1 MQLHDCNNGCIRITG
16 ASVGFAHISAHF
28 ILKYL
33 TMANNFF
40 LNQDPLLYHGTTP
53 SQGMDDMLQ
62 QRIND
67 TVLQYNMLQQKR
79 MDIKDDLI
87 GKLNDLTRGLNAETI
102 NVLNKNNE
110 YIRLNGELQS
120 IIQDEILSNIKWRI
134 NSNPTAVKNIQR
146 QMEMI
151 DEAKH
156 AIDDEQRRNINELND
171 YVKNYSNITFDEYKR
186 IKNGGNI
193 NTETPNTDNNKSKN
207 KK

>member
-1 MQLHDCNNGCIRITG
+1 
-16 ASVGFAHISAHF
+16 
-28 ILKYL
+28 
-33 TMANNFF
+33 MANNFF
-40 LNQDPLLYHGTTP
+40 LNQDPLLYHGATP

-87 GKLNDLTRGLNAETI
+87 GKLNELTRGLNAETI
-102 NVLNKNNE
+102 NVLNNNIE
-110 YIRLNGELQS
+110 YARLNGELQS

-151 DEAKH
+151 DDAKH

>member
-1 MQLHDCNNGCIRITG
+1 
-16 ASVGFAHISAHF
+16 
-28 ILKYL
+28 
-33 TMANNFF
+33 MANNFF

-79 MDIKDDLI
+79 MDIKHDLI

-102 NVLNKNNE
+102 NVLNNNNE

>member
-1 MQLHDCNNGCIRITG
+1 
-16 ASVGFAHISAHF
+16 
-28 ILKYL
+28 
-33 TMANNFF
+33 MANNFF

-87 GKLNDLTRGLNAETI
+87 GKLNGLTRGLNAETI
-102 NVLNKNNE
+102 NVLNNSNE
-110 YIRLNGELQS
+110 YARLNGELQS

-151 DEAKH
+151 EDAKH

-186 IKNGGNI
+186 IKNGGNT

>member
-1 MQLHDCNNGCIRITG
+1 
-16 ASVGFAHISAHF
+16 
-28 ILKYL
+28 
-33 TMANNFF
+33 MANNFF

-79 MDIKDDLI
+79 MDIKHDLI

-102 NVLNKNNE
+102 NVLNNNNE

-171 YVKNYSNITFDEYKR
+171 YVNNYSNITFDEYKR